1 MTTFRSLPRLN
12 VTRPDRRFISI
23 HWSRSGKPNVESC
36 PWKGGITN
44 EIVERC
50 NRTFR
55 SRRVCNNRSV
65 KGKRARPPIDS
76 VRQQRPR
83 DPPPAA
89 ETDSGIPIRSFYGE
103 PAPGEFPY
111 TRGINAE
118 MFRSRLWTMR
128 QYAGYGSAR
137 ESNRRYRY
145 LLEQGQTGLSV
156 AFDLPTQMGYDSDDP
171 LARGE
176 VGRAGVAIST
186 IEDMRL
192 LTEGLPLD
200 RVSISMTIN
209 STAAIL
215 LALLLAVARE
225 RGIAWEE
232 LSGTVQNDLLKE
244 YAARGTYVFPPRP
257 PLKIATDIFEFCGR
271 EVPRWNTISIS
282 GYHIREAG
290 ATAVQEVAFTLANGI
305 AYVEAAVGRGLPVDA
320 FAPRISFFFNA
331 HSNFF
336 EEIAKFRAARSLWA
350 EIMRDRFGAKDPR
363 SHRMRFHTQ
372 TAGSTLTAQQADVN
386 VVRVALQALSAVLG
400 GTQSLHTNAADEAL
414 ALPTEAA
421 ARLALRTQQVIAFE
435 TGVADV
441 SDPLGGSALVEEWT
455 REIRERARKSIEKI
469 DALGGAVAAIESGW
483 VQREI
488 EESAYVAQRS
498 IEDGRRIV
506 VGMNA
511 FREEGIES
519 PPVLTVDPEIE
530 RDQIERLQAFRSRR
544 DPARAAA
551 DLAALERDTR
561 EDRNVLP
568 GLIAAV
574 ESGATLGEIVSTLKT
589 VYGEHRA
596 TT

>member
-1 MTTFRSLPRLN
+1 
-12 VTRPDRRFISI
+12 
-23 HWSRSGKPNVESC
+23 
-36 PWKGGITN
+36 
-44 EIVERC
+44 
-50 NRTFR
+50 
-55 SRRVCNNRSV
+55 
-65 KGKRARPPIDS
+65 
-76 VRQQRPR
+76 
-83 DPPPAA
+83 
-89 ETDSGIPIRSFYGE
+89 
-103 PAPGEFPY
+103 
-111 TRGINAE
+111 
-118 MFRSRLWTMR
+118 MR

-176 VGRAGVAIST
+176 VGKAGVAVST
-186 IEDMRL
+186 LDDMRL
-192 LTEGLPLD
+192 LTDGLPLG

-215 LALLLAVARE
+215 LALLLSVARE
-225 RGIAWEE
+225 RGIGWEE

-257 PLKIATDIFEFCGR
+257 SLKIATDIFEFCGR

-290 ATAVQEVAFTLANGI
+290 STAIQEVAFTLANGI
-305 AYVEAAVGRGLPVDA
+305 AYVEAAIARGLAVDS

-363 SHRMRFHTQ
+363 SWRMRFHTQ
-372 TAGSTLTAQQADVN
+372 TAGSTLTAQQPDVN

-414 ALPTEAA
+414 ALPTERA

-435 TGVADV
+435 TGTADIA
-441 SDPLGGSALVEEWT
+441 DPLGGSALVETWT
-455 REIRERARKSIEKI
+455 DEIRTRSRRLIEKI
-469 DALGGAVAAIESGW
+469 DSLGGAVAAIEGGW

-488 EESAYVAQRS
+488 EEAAYRAQR
-498 IEDGRRIV
+498 EVEERGRVV
-506 VGMNA
+506 VGVNA
-511 FREEGIES
+511 FREEEDGM
-519 PPVLTVDPEIE
+519 PPLLTVDPEIE
-530 RDQIERLQAFRSRR
+530 RDQVTRLRAFRSAR
-544 DPARAAA
+544 DSAATP
-551 DLAALERDTR
+551 AALENVERDAR
-561 EDRNVLP
+561 EDRNLMP
-568 GLIAAV
+568 ALIGAV
-574 ESGATLGEIVSTLKT
+574 GAHATLGEIVSTLKK
-589 VYGEHRA
+589 VYGEHRPV
-596 TT
+596 T

>member
-1 MTTFRSLPRLN
+1 
-12 VTRPDRRFISI
+12 
-23 HWSRSGKPNVESC
+23 
-36 PWKGGITN
+36 
-44 EIVERC
+44 
-50 NRTFR
+50 
-55 SRRVCNNRSV
+55 
-65 KGKRARPPIDS
+65 
-76 VRQQRPR
+76 
-83 DPPPAA
+83 
-89 ETDSGIPIRSFYGE
+89 
-103 PAPGEFPY
+103 
-111 TRGINAE
+111 
-118 MFRSRLWTMR
+118 MR

-176 VGRAGVAIST
+176 VGKAGVAVST
-186 IEDMRL
+186 LDDMRL
-192 LTEGLPLD
+192 LTDGLPLG

-215 LALLLAVARE
+215 LALLLSVARE
-225 RGIAWEE
+225 RGIGWEE

-257 PLKIATDIFEFCGR
+257 SLKIATDIFEFCGR

-290 ATAVQEVAFTLANGI
+290 STAIQEVAFTLANGI
-305 AYVEAAVGRGLPVDA
+305 AYVEAAIARGLAVDS

-363 SHRMRFHTQ
+363 SWRMRFHTQ
-372 TAGSTLTAQQADVN
+372 TAGSTLTAQQPDVN

-414 ALPTEAA
+414 ALPTERA

-435 TGVADV
+435 TGTADIA
-441 SDPLGGSALVEEWT
+441 DPLGGSALVETWT
-455 REIRERARKSIEKI
+455 DEIRTRSRRLIEKI
-469 DALGGAVAAIESGW
+469 DSLGGAVAAIEGGW

-488 EESAYVAQRS
+488 EEAAYRAQR
-498 IEDGRRIV
+498 EVEERGRVV
-506 VGMNA
+506 VGVNA
-511 FREEGIES
+511 FREEEDGM
-519 PPVLTVDPEIE
+519 PPLLTVDPEIE
-530 RDQIERLQAFRSRR
+530 RDQVTRLRAFRSAR
-544 DPARAAA
+544 DSAATP
-551 DLAALERDTR
+551 AALENVERDAR
-561 EDRNVLP
+561 EDRNLMPALV
-568 GLIAAV
+568 GAV
-574 ESGATLGEIVSTLKT
+574 GAQATLGEIVSTLKK
-589 VYGEHRA
+589 VYGEHRPV
-596 TT
+596 T

>member
-1 MTTFRSLPRLN
+1 
-12 VTRPDRRFISI
+12 
-23 HWSRSGKPNVESC
+23 
-36 PWKGGITN
+36 
-44 EIVERC
+44 
-50 NRTFR
+50 
-55 SRRVCNNRSV
+55 
-65 KGKRARPPIDS
+65 
-76 VRQQRPR
+76 
-83 DPPPAA
+83 
-89 ETDSGIPIRSFYGE
+89 
-103 PAPGEFPY
+103 
-111 TRGINAE
+111 
-118 MFRSRLWTMR
+118 MR

-176 VGRAGVAIST
+176 VGKAGVAVST
-186 IEDMRL
+186 LDDMRL
-192 LTEGLPLD
+192 LTDGLPLG

-215 LALLLAVARE
+215 LALLLSVARE
-225 RGIAWEE
+225 RGIGWEE

-257 PLKIATDIFEFCGR
+257 SLKIATDIFEFCGR

-290 ATAVQEVAFTLANGI
+290 STAIQEVAFTLANGI
-305 AYVEAAVGRGLPVDA
+305 AYVEAAIARGLAVDS

-363 SHRMRFHTQ
+363 SWRMRFHTQ
-372 TAGSTLTAQQADVN
+372 TAGSTLTAQQPDVN

-414 ALPTEAA
+414 ALPTERA

-435 TGVADV
+435 TGTADIA
-441 SDPLGGSALVEEWT
+441 DPLGGSALVETWT
-455 REIRERARKSIEKI
+455 DEIRTRSRRLIEKI
-469 DALGGAVAAIESGW
+469 DSLGGAVAAIEGGW

-488 EESAYVAQRS
+488 EEAAYRAQR
-498 IEDGRRIV
+498 EVEERGRVV
-506 VGMNA
+506 VGVNA
-511 FREEGIES
+511 FREEEDGM
-519 PPVLTVDPEIE
+519 PPLLTVDPEIE
-530 RDQIERLQAFRSRR
+530 RDQVARLRAFRSAR
-544 DPARAAA
+544 DSAATP
-551 DLAALERDTR
+551 AALENVERDAR
-561 EDRNVLP
+561 EDRNLMPALV
-568 GLIAAV
+568 GAV
-574 ESGATLGEIVSTLKT
+574 GAHATLGEIVSTLKK
-589 VYGEHRA
+589 VYGEHRPV
-596 TT
+596 T